1 MRALIRIFLTLL
13 LAGPILLAVV
23 VFWALQGGRDAAPK
37 PERSHSISDERDP
50 AELGQAAL
58 AAAAPAPQQERGEA

>member
-1 MRALIRIFLTLL
+1 MRAMIRIFLTLL

-23 VFWALQGGRDAAPK
+23 VFWALQGGREVTPK

-50 AELGQAAL
+50 AELSQAAL
-58 AAAAPAPQQERGEA
+58 AATALAAQEVRGEA